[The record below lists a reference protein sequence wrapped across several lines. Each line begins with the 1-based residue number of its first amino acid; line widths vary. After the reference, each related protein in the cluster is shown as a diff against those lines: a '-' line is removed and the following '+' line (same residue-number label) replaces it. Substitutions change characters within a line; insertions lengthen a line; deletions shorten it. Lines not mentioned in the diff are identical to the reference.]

1 MARSWTSDYP
11 TARIEPTPKFVQTQN
26 DTRIDTENKC
36 ITKPRKDAYREYRRY
51 RFEQIPEKLQTYDYQ
66 IFNNSL
72 KTNKGAIFTWKLV
85 YKDQYGRGDTLN
97 IKTKIDSYESHDKS
111 ITKCYNAISNEKGY
125 GNYCKF
131 DEEISP
137 EAKKYKNPRCM
148 IHKKTGTCFC
158 DEGSILELI

>member
-1 MARSWTSDYP
+1 MLLLPRCMAKSRKQMLQKTLFNVS
-11 TARIEPTPKFVQTQN
+11 IEA
-26 DTRIDTENKC
+26 E
-36 ITKPRKDAYREYRRY
+36 
-51 RFEQIPEKLQTYDYQ
+51 
-66 IFNNSL
+66 NSL

-97 IKTKIDSYESHDKS
+97 IKTKNDSYESHDKS

-137 EAKKYKNPRCM
+137 EEKKYKNPRCM
-148 IHKKTGTCFC
+148 IHKKNRDMF
-158 DEGSILELI
+158 LR

>member
-1 MARSWTSDYP
+1 MNIMRCALTSASLSARKWTSDYP

-72 KTNKGAIFTWKLV
+72 KT
-85 YKDQYGRGDTLN
+85 
-97 IKTKIDSYESHDKS
+97 KIDSYESHDKS

-131 DEEISP
+131 DEEIFP

-158 DEGSILELI
+158 DEGPILELI